1 MIDSINR
8 NSTIRH
14 LNISYNDLSSSIYEF
29 SIKFASIL
37 TRHPTLLHADLT
49 QCGFKREE
57 TMFVILAMST
67 SKNFLALHLTAND
80 LPYYERIFVRSI
92 IAARVQFAFKNE
104 SLKPEIKYNK
114 ERN

>member
-1 MIDSINR
+1 M
-8 NSTIRH
+8 
-14 LNISYNDLSSSIYEF
+14 
-29 SIKFASIL
+29 
-37 TRHPTLLHADLT
+37 HADLT

-92 IAARVQFAFKNE
+92 IAARV
-104 SLKPEIKYNK
+104 
-114 ERN
+114 